1 MSMKARIPATRRN
14 LPVFIG
20 RVACITLLTACG
32 GRKAEQ
38 AVEPEQ
44 HRPPT
49 PRLAQT
55 APVTFDVP
63 SLIGKSIDELRR
75 ILGTP
80 IDNDAEPT
88 DLQLRMGVD
97 EWNNAFAKDGEELLV
112 TFDPRT
118 RRVRD
123 LFLGGSDRTV
133 LMQQCN
139 VVEGAT
145 GYRVESVRALRN
157 PAEITGIK
165 IAPTGG
171 S

>member
-1 MSMKARIPATRRN
+1 MPMKARIPATRIN
-14 LPVFIG
+14 LRVFIG
-20 RVACITLLTACG
+20 GMAYITLLTACG

-38 AVEPEQ
+38 AVEPGQ
-44 HRPPT
+44 HRTPT
-49 PRLAQT
+49 PPLAQT

-63 SLIGKSIDELRR
+63 SLIGKSIDETRR

-80 IDNDAEPT
+80 IDNYAEPT

-97 EWNNAFAKDGEELLV
+97 EWNNTFAKDGEELLV

-118 RRVRD
+118 RRVSD
-123 LFLGGSDRTV
+123 FFLGGSDRTV
-133 LMQQCN
+133 LMQKCN
-139 VVEGAT
+139 VVEGAAD
-145 GYRVESVRALRN
+145 YRVESVRALRN

-165 IAPTGG
+165 IVPTGE

>member
-1 MSMKARIPATRRN
+1 MSLKTRIPSTRIN
-14 LPVFIG
+14 LRVSILG
-20 RVACITLLTACG
+20 VACITFLTACG

-38 AVEPEQ
+38 AVEPGQ

-49 PRLAQT
+49 PPPAQA
-55 APVTFDVP
+55 APVTFDAP
-63 SLIGKSIDELRR
+63 FLIGRSIDELRQ

-97 EWNNAFAKDGEELLV
+97 EWDNAFAKDGEELLV

-123 LFLGGSDRTV
+123 LFLGGSDRAV
-133 LMQQCN
+133 LMQKCN

-145 GYRVESVRALRN
+145 DYRVESVRALRN

-165 IAPTGG
+165 IVPAGE